1 MNITIRLLII
11 LAGISCSLQSF
22 ATSTVYE
29 ISKGKNKLYLAGT
42 IHMLREKDFP
52 PPAEFAAAYQQ
63 AQKIYFE
70 TDIQKAKNPE
80 FGQRFAQA
88 MILPNN
94 TTLKDVLN
102 ENVWAALQAYATKSQ
117 YPLSQTMMFNS
128 AMVSILV
135 VMGESKKMG
144 VGEGIDVFYDKAAR
158 TENKFIGELENGDD
172 VIAYMQKFAQEDANK
187 IIESTLSDLEE
198 MPSEFDKMIASWRS
212 GDLNALDKEFSLRM
226 RKETPLVY
234 QALVVERNQK
244 WLPQIEAML
253 ATPEIEMVLVG
264 SLHLSGSDGL
274 LALLKKAG
282 YKVKPYQIKNNLSE

>member
-1 MNITIRLLII
+1 MMTMRLLIMLLGI
-11 LAGISCSLQSF
+11 LIAKQSF
-22 ATSTVYE
+22 ALSTVYE
-29 ISKGKNKLYLAGT
+29 VSKGNNKLYLAGT

-52 PPAEFAAAYQQ
+52 LPAEFDAAYLQ

-70 TDIQKAKNPE
+70 TDIQKAKDPE

-102 ENVWAALQAYATKSQ
+102 ENTWVALQAYAKKSQ
-117 YPLSQTMMFNS
+117 YPLSQTMMFNP
-128 AMVSILV
+128 AMASILM

-144 VGEGIDVFYDKAAR
+144 VGEGIDVLYDKTAR
-158 TENKFIGELENGDD
+158 TDNKFIGELESGDD

-187 IIESTLSDLEE
+187 IIESALSDVEA

-212 GDLNALDKEFSLRM
+212 GDLDMLDKEFSSRM

-253 ATPEIEMVLVG
+253 TTPEVEMVLVG

-274 LALLKKAG
+274 LALLKKSG
-282 YKVKPYQIKNNLSE
+282 YKVKPYQIKQ